1 MKLYILR
8 HGKSPST
15 SQAGVP
21 SDFERPLAPEGRTDV
36 RRTVAH
42 LKSQDGKPALILNSP
57 LRRAVETAGEAS
69 DILKPKGGSENFEPL
84 SNELAPDELYPKLKE
99 KAAGLEELLIVGHQP
114 QLGELAAFLL
124 GRAHPLMPGGIIA
137 LKTKEGAP
145 VEFLWSCNPEDLPS

>member
-1 MKLYILR
+1 MTLYILR
-8 HGKSPST
+8 HGKSPSA

-21 SDFERPLAPEGRTDV
+21 SDFERPLGPEGRKDV

-42 LKSQDGKPALILNSP
+42 LKSQEGNPALILSSP
-57 LRRAVETAGEAS
+57 LRRAVETAGEARE
-69 DILKPKGGSENFEPL
+69 ILKPEGGSETFEPL
-84 SNELAPDELYPKLKE
+84 SNEMGPDELFPKLRE
-99 KAAGLEELLIVGHQP
+99 KAAGLEELLVVGHQP

-145 VEFLWSCNPEDLPS
+145 VEFLWSCNPEDLPG